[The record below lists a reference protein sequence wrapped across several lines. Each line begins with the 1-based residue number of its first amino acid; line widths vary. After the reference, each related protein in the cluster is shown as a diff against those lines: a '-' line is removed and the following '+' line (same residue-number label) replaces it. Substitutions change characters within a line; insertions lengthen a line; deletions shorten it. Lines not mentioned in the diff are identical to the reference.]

1 VETPKRSITFQ
12 PAFDRRDP
20 DPKKN
25 YGIHGVSLRFVLKGS
40 KGAIQFVVYT
50 NWHLPHVQEELDN
63 RSGSQYPHLS
73 CHPTPADLGYH
84 AYKPHYDEQ
93 TQMEGCDVL
102 PDSSGGCYYD
112 GSSLN
117 AEPVY
122 ERLLRE
128 GEDGVWSEL
137 EAYYKVTF
145 REEIASEVD

>member
-1 VETPKRSITFQ
+1 METLNRSITFK
-12 PAFDRRDP
+12 PAFDRRDS
-20 DPKKN
+20 DPAKN
-25 YGIHGVSLRFVLKGS
+25 YGIHGVSLRFLLVGD
-40 KGAIQFVVYT
+40 KGAVQFVIYT

-63 RSGSQYPHLS
+63 RTSSPYPHLL

-84 AYKPHYDEQ
+84 SPVPRYEGQPK
-93 TQMEGCDVL
+93 MEGCDIL
-102 PDSSGGCYYD
+102 SNGCCYYD

-137 EAYYKVTF
+137 EEYYKANFT
-145 REEIASEVD
+145 EETKDALD